1 MLQQLK
7 QAKMQQKNAQTELSK
22 SLLAEGV
29 GLITREILESAQGG
43 RIAKKFAKTYLEQ
56 QQRVQFA
63 SIEQNFGIQFD
74 SWLQGVKSFLSNVS
88 IWKRDLKEPN
98 SQQLIKSFDRIYEY
112 ARPETKIRQALAIL
126 KGISNKPLIYN
137 KDIPQKPP
145 KEEVKE
151 ILLPPGSPY
160 TGFRKMENLLKEAK
174 EYVKIIDPYVDE
186 ETLDTLLSVPKETSI
201 LLLTAFLGGEDREK
215 RFIKLCQRFRAERPK
230 FNIGKCDPRLIHDRF
245 ILTHGKGWSI
255 GTSIKD
261 VGKKLS
267 IITELLDN
275 TRGQIETFFDE
286 LWKKSKDIMQ

>member
-43 RIAKKFAKTYLEQ
+43 RIAKKLAKTYLEQ

-74 SWLQGVKSFLSNVS
+74 PWLESVKSFLSNIS

-98 SQQLIKSFDRIYEY
+98 SQQLIKSFDLIYEY
-112 ARPETKIRQALAIL
+112 ARLETRIRQALAIL

-151 ILLPPGSPY
+151 LILPPGSPY
-160 TGFRKMENLLKEAK
+160 TGFRKMEDLLKEAK
-174 EYVKIIDPYVDE
+174 GYIKIIDPYVDE
-186 ETLDTLLSVPKETSI
+186 ETLDLLLDVPKEISI
-201 LLLTAFLGGEDREK
+201 LILTEFIGGEDKEK
-215 RFIKLCQRFRAERPK
+215 RFIKLCQKFKAERPK
-230 FNIGKCDPRLIHDRF
+230 FNIRKCGPRLIHDRF

-261 VGKKLS
+261 IGKKLS
-267 IITELLDN
+267 MIAELSDN
-275 TRGQIETFFDE
+275 ARGRIETLFDE
-286 LWKKSKDIMQ
+286 LWNKSKDIMP